1 MRQYLMIPGPTQVPD
16 RVLRAMAK
24 PMINHRGSEFGA
36 ILKEATEGLKG
47 VFQTKNDVLIFP
59 SSGTGALEASVVNL
73 LSPGDKA
80 LVVTIGVFG
89 ERVVDICKAFGINV
103 EVLSY
108 GWGTPASPKDV
119 KAKLEKGPDIKA
131 VFVTHNETST
141 GVTNDLAA
149 ISKVVADFDVLLV
162 VDAISSLGAIDLQT
176 DNWKVD
182 VVAAASQKALMVPPG
197 LGIVS
202 VSEKAWDAVKKSKC
216 PKLYWSFES
225 AKKSYLKDPP
235 QNPYTPAVSQIFALQ
250 ESLNMIREEG
260 LQNIFKRHELL
271 GKACR
276 SAAGNL
282 DLELFAQSNYS
293 NSVTAIKVPFDVDEK
308 LLRKKLRERYGVVLA
323 GGQKDYA
330 GKVFRIGHVGYVS
343 KMDVLAT
350 ISALE
355 LALTECNH
363 PVKLG
368 AGVGAAEK
376 VFSDGGA

>member
-1 MRQYLMIPGPTQVPD
+1 
-16 RVLRAMAK
+16 MAK

-47 VFQTKNDVLIFP
+47 VFQTKNDVLLFP

-80 LVVTIGVFG
+80 LVVTIGAFG
-89 ERVVDICKAFGINV
+89 ERVVDICKAFGITV

-108 GWGTPASPKDV
+108 AWGTPANPKDV
-119 KAKLEKGPDIKA
+119 AAKLEKDPDIKA

-149 ISKVVADFDVLLV
+149 ISKAVNIFDALLV
-162 VDAISSLGAIDLQT
+162 VDAVSSLGAIDLQT
-176 DNWKVD
+176 DNWNVD

-202 VSEKAWDAVKKSKC
+202 VSQKAWDAVKKSKC

-250 ESLNMIREEG
+250 ESIKMIKEEG

-276 SAAGNL
+276 SAVSSL
-282 DLELFAQSNYS
+282 DLDLFAQSNYS
-293 NSVTAIKVPFDVDEK
+293 NAVTAIKVPYDVDEK
-308 LLRKKLRERYGVVLA
+308 ALRKKLREKYGVVLA

-368 AGVGAAEK
+368 AGIGAAEK
-376 VFSDGGA
+376 VMLDGGV